1 MFILKRKAIPELR
14 RAYKSR
20 KMLNPL
26 LPLLG
31 KGKGRDDDEDFE
43 NDTENN
49 DLPTKLF
56 GGTDDNDVYTS
67 HNHIYF
73 KTEVTDE
80 SIDKLGRE
88 IDSLVYKIQQM
99 AKKSTYGTFTANP
112 IYLHITTNGGS
123 LLAGFLAY
131 DKIRGAAIP
140 INTII
145 EGSVASAGSIM
156 SIAGANRYMTAN
168 SHLLIHQL
176 RSFIAGTFESLVDD
190 HKNCRAFMKRMV
202 NLYYE
207 HSGGKMSKK
216 KIREY
221 LKHDIFWSFEESLQ
235 NGLVDGIWPKPS
247 SD

>member
-1 MFILKRKAIPELR
+1 
-14 RAYKSR
+14 
-20 KMLNPL
+20 
-26 LPLLG
+26 
-31 KGKGRDDDEDFE
+31 
-43 NDTENN
+43 
-49 DLPTKLF
+49 
-56 GGTDDNDVYTS
+56 VYTT

-73 KTEVTDE
+73 KTDVTDE

-88 IDSLVYKIQQM
+88 IDALVFKIKQLE
-99 AKKSTYGTFTANP
+99 KKSLYGQFTPNP

-131 DKIRGAAIP
+131 DKIRGSAIP

-156 SIAGANRYMTAN
+156 SIAGSKRYMTAN

-176 RSFIAGTFESLVDD
+176 RNFIAGTFETLVDD
-190 HKNCRAFMKRMV
+190 HKNCRSFMKRMV
-202 NLYYE
+202 NMYHL
-207 HSGGKMSKK
+207 HSNGKMSKK
-216 KIREY
+216 RIKEY

-235 NGLVDGIWPKPS
+235 NGLVDDIWPKPS

>member
-14 RAYKSR
+14 KTYKSR

-31 KGKGRDDDEDFE
+31 NSKSRNDDEDFE

-49 DLPTKLF
+49 DLSTNFF

-80 SIDKLGRE
+80 TIDKLGRE
-88 IDSLVYKIQQM
+88 IDNLVYKIQQM
-99 AKKSTYGTFTANP
+99 QKKTTYGTFTPNP

-131 DKIRGAAIP
+131 DKIRNSSIP

-156 SIAGANRYMTAN
+156 SIAGSERYMTAN

-176 RSFIAGTFESLVDD
+176 RTCVLGTFENILDD
-190 HKNCRAFMKRMV
+190 NKNCRAFMKRMV
-202 NLYYE
+202 NLYHE

-221 LKHDIFWSFEESLQ
+221 LKHDIFWSYEESLQ
-235 NGLVDGIWPKPS
+235 NGLVNGIWPRPS